1 MTFGVN
7 IIITVCPSYGGFSKT
22 LLIDPTCKLKIKST
36 GLLVLLSFTVLVL
49 NLKQKM

>member
-36 GLLVLLSFTVLVL
+36 GLLLSFTVLVL
-49 NLKQKM
+49 NLKPKM